1 MSEPGVGTCEDAQGT
16 SSSVLPSG
24 SSEDAQGTSSI
35 QVVGCS
41 DVVIL

>member
-16 SSSVLPSG
+16 SLSVFPSG